1 MAEQLP
7 IKEGLF
13 TWPAD
18 KPQLLGSR
26 CRNCG
31 EYAFPAQP
39 DCRSCS
45 GQDTEIVELG
55 DRGTLW
61 TWTIQGFPP
70 KNPPYAGKEKPEDFV
85 PYGVGYVELPGHCK
99 VETRLTTANP
109 KELKI
114 GMPMEMQIVKFME
127 DDDGNDV
134 MMFVFAPAEA
144 A

>member
-13 TWPAD
+13 TWPAE

-61 TWTIQGFPP
+61 TWTIQSFMP
-70 KNPPYAGKEKPEDFV
+70 KTPYASDESPETFR
-85 PYGVGYVELPGHCK
+85 PYGVGYVEMPGGLR
-99 VETRLTTANP
+99 VETRLHENTP
-109 KELKI
+109 EELRI
-114 GMPMEMQIVKFME
+114 GMPMQLVIEPFRT
-127 DDDGNDV
+127 DASGNQL
-134 MMFVFAPAEA
+134 MTFSFKAAGEA
-144 A
+144 H